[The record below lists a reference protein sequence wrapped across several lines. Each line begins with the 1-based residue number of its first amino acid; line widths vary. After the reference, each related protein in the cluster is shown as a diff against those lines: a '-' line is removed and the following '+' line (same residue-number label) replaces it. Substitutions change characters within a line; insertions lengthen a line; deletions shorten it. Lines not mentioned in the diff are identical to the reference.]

1 MRSFTLPAFTALLVL
16 GLAGPA
22 MASTSVGR
30 DARVVLTGG
39 LTLDP
44 DERSDTIVVFNGP
57 VVIDGTVDGS
67 VVVFNGRVSVSGT
80 IRDDLVVLNG
90 AVTVSDGAGIGGD
103 VVTRQ
108 APSIAPGATVGGK
121 LRRTSGKISFGFL
134 GHFVVWVAYSISV
147 FVLGLLLLL
156 LVPRGMEA
164 AAAAGRQRT
173 GPAIGWG
180 FAMFFGLPIA
190 AFLLLITLVGIPLGI
205 GILLSLFL
213 LFAVG
218 YTTTVWIVGRLIMK
232 PPAGRVLAFFI
243 GWLILRAAGLIPVA
257 GGILWFA
264 AALFGLGTLVVAAWH
279 ARSGPGAFDAPP
291 LQPPASTYSSVPLP
305 PPPG

>member
-1 MRSFTLPAFTALLVL
+1 MRSFTVAALTALLVL

-57 VVIDGTVDGS
+57 VVVDGTVDGS

-90 AVTVSDGAGIGGD
+90 AVTVNDGARIGGD

-108 APSIAPGATVGGK
+108 VPSIAPGATVGGK
-121 LRRTSGKISFGFL
+121 LRRTSGQIKFGFL
-134 GHFVVWVAYSISV
+134 GRFVVWVAYSVSV

-156 LVPRGMEA
+156 LLPRGMEA
-164 AAAAGRQRT
+164 AAAASRERT

-190 AFLLLITLVGIPLGI
+190 AFLLLITLVGIPLGV

-213 LFAVG
+213 LSAVG

-291 LQPPASTYSSVPLP
+291 PAPPAPTYSSVPLP
-305 PPPG
+305 PPPS